1 MRIEDYG
8 LIGNTIT
15 SALVGRDGSIDWL
28 CLPRFD
34 GGACFAALLGN
45 PRNGSWKIAP
55 AEDGYTTRR
64 AYRGYT
70 AILETSFEGE
80 RGAFTVVDFM
90 PPPDTQEDRVDVIR
104 IVRCDRGRVAV
115 HSCLVMR
122 FDYGRVIP
130 WVQKCAVG
138 IVAIAGPDAIQF
150 QSEARLRGE
159 DMTTQADFTLRA
171 GETRAFCLTWFPSHF
186 PAPRPVNAQR
196 ALAATERWWKRWIS
210 QAEDVDEW
218 NDAVLR
224 SLITLKA
231 ATFSPTGAIL
241 AAPTT
246 SLPEQLGGERNWDY
260 RYCWIRDSTLT
271 LYALL
276 VSGFRDE
283 AKDWRRW
290 LVRAAAGEPSK
301 LQIMYGLRGERRLT
315 EWTVPW
321 LEGYE
326 CSKPVRIGNAAHVQL
341 QLDVYGELMDTLH
354 VARRHK
360 LEPYQ
365 QAWQLQKQLIS
376 FVEEAWQ
383 QPDNGIW
390 EVRGSPQHFTHSKVM
405 AWVAM
410 DRAVQSVEKFH
421 LKGPVQHWRRLRKKI
436 HEEIC
441 ARGFSTRQQCFTQV
455 YGGEALDASLLLIGQ
470 CGFIAPDD
478 LRFVNTVDAIERE
491 LKVDGLVRRYRPD
504 RLDDGVAGS
513 DAAFLACSFWLVD
526 ALILIDRYDAAL
538 ELFTHLLEL
547 RNDLGLLAE
556 EYDPRAR
563 RQLGNFPQAFSHI
576 SLINSA
582 HNLASHRAP
591 ARERAST
598 SRRRRRRTR

>member
-55 AEDGYTTRR
+55 AKGSFSVQR
-64 AYRGYT
+64 AYREDT
-70 AILETSFEGE
+70 AILETTFECAG
-80 RGAFTVVDFM
+80 GVFTLIDFM
-90 PPPDTQEDRVDVIR
+90 PPPETQQDRVDVIR
-104 IVRCDRGRVAV
+104 VVRCDRGRVNV
-115 HSCLVMR
+115 HSCLAMR

-130 WVQKCAVG
+130 WVQKCDAG

-150 QSEARLRGE
+150 QSEVRLRGE
-159 DMTTQADFTLRA
+159 DMTTQAEFKLRA
-171 GETRAFCLTWFPSHF
+171 GESRAFCLSWFPSHL

-196 ALAATERWWKRWIS
+196 LLRATERWWRDWIS
-210 QAEDVDEW
+210 HAEEVDTW
-218 NDAVLR
+218 SDAVIR

-246 SLPEQLGGERNWDY
+246 SLPEQIGGERNWDY

-283 AKDWRRW
+283 ARDWRRW

-315 EWTVPW
+315 EWSVPW

-326 CSKPVRIGNAAHVQL
+326 GSKPVRIGNAAHIQS

-354 VARRHK
+354 VARRHR
-360 LEPYQ
+360 LEPYE
-365 QAWQLQKQLIS
+365 QAWQLQRQLVG
-376 FVEEAWQ
+376 FVEHAWQ

-390 EVRGSPQHFTHSKVM
+390 EVRSPPKHFTYSKVM
-405 AWVAM
+405 AWVAI
-410 DRAVQSVEKFH
+410 DRAVQSVEQFH
-421 LKGPVQHWRRLRKKI
+421 LEGPVQHWRRLRKKI

-441 ARGFSTRQQCFTQV
+441 THGFSKHKQCFIGA
-455 YGGEALDASLLLIGQ
+455 YGFEEVEAALLLIGQ

-478 LRFVNTVDAIERE
+478 VRFVNTVATIERE
-491 LKVDGLVRRYRPD
+491 LKADGLVRRYRTE
-504 RLDDGVAGS
+504 RVDDGVAGG

-526 ALILIDRYDAAL
+526 ALILIGRHDEAL
-538 ELFTHLLEL
+538 ELFKHLLDL

-563 RQLGNFPQAFSHI
+563 RQLGNFPQSFSHI
-576 SLINSA
+576 ALINSA
-582 HNLASHRAP
+582 HNLVSHRVP
-591 ARERAST
+591 AKDRA
-598 SRRRRRRTR
+598 R